1 VTDGYKWLMPL
12 PPPGPDAHVLVTG
25 ASSGIG
31 AAIARALGARGYPTI
46 LVARRE
52 EALAELADELRDLTG
67 LTSEVV
73 AADLGT
79 DAGLDTV
86 RKVVLDDER
95 VVGLV
100 NAAGYGLT
108 GRVADLA
115 DDEGRAALDGLVRLN
130 VLALHDLTVAAVGA
144 LVRRARITARTG
156 AILNVSS
163 ITAFQPLPGVASYAA
178 SKAFVQSFSE
188 AVHGELAGTG
198 VSLTTLSPGLTRTG
212 FADAADT
219 DAFDKAPD
227 LVVGEAADVAEAG
240 VAAMAAG
247 HRSVVPGLVNQ
258 LSAAGGRLVPRSL
271 LLPAVNAA
279 MDWFGESPRLE

>member
-1 VTDGYKWLMPL
+1 MPV
-12 PPPGPDAHVLVTG
+12 AVVTG

-31 AAIARALGARGYPTI
+31 AAIARALAARGYPTL

-52 EALAELADELRDLTG
+52 AALTELAAELRGTSR
-67 LTSEVV
+67 LTSEVH

-79 DAGLDTV
+79 DEGRDTV
-86 RKVVLDDER
+86 RELLLDDER

-100 NAAGYGLT
+100 NAAGYGVT
-108 GRVADLA
+108 GRIADLA
-115 DDEGRAALDGLVRLN
+115 GRNDGREKLDGLVRLN

-144 LVRRARITARTG
+144 LVHRARASRRTG

-188 AVHGELAGTG
+188 AVHAELSGTG
-198 VSLTTLSPGLTRTG
+198 VSLTTVSPGLTRTG
-212 FADAADT
+212 FAGAAGT

-227 LVVGEAADVAEAG
+227 LAVGDAGDVAEAA

-258 LSAAGGRLVPRSL
+258 LSAAGGRLAPRTL
-271 LLPAVNAA
+271 LLPALIAA
-279 MDWFGESPRLE
+279 MDWFT

>member
-1 VTDGYKWLMPL
+1 MPL
-12 PPPGPDAHVLVTG
+12 PPPGPDTHVLVTG

-31 AAIARALGARGYPTI
+31 AAIARALAARGYPTM

-52 EALAELADELRDLTG
+52 EALTELAAELRDRSG
-67 LTSEVV
+67 LTSEVH
-73 AADLGT
+73 AADLGS
-79 DAGLDTV
+79 DAGRDSV
-86 RKVVLDDER
+86 REIVLDDER

-100 NAAGYGLT
+100 NAAGLGVT

-115 DDEGRAALDGLVRLN
+115 DADGRAALDGLVRLN
-130 VLALHDLTVAAVGA
+130 VLALHDLTIAAVGA
-144 LVRRARITARTG
+144 LVHRAESTRRTG

-188 AVHGELAGTG
+188 AVHTELTG
-198 VSLTTLSPGLTRTG
+198 SGVTLTTLSPGLTRTG
-212 FADAADT
+212 FADAAGT

-227 LVVGEAADVAEAG
+227 VFVGEASDVADAG
-240 VAAMAAG
+240 VSAMAAG

-258 LSAAGGRLVPRSL
+258 LSAAGGRLAPRGL
-271 LLPAVNAA
+271 LLPAVNTA
-279 MDWFGESPRLE
+279 MDWFT